1 MKTKTFVFAYV
12 WYFAVVLLLAAMLF
26 PVAAHAI
33 DKSLED
39 IIGQL
44 PRLDYPGARTQIPTL
59 LLLTF
64 TAVLA
69 VVLLILLFRGS
80 GWLFWP
86 CFLFG
91 ACAVSWLFGL
101 WLPIFILG
109 IPILGVLRK
118 RVAVRGQEVQV
129 TYYTPP
135 AETYVQQTRYV
146 EKRVK
151 QPVVNVFLVRN
162 TRHSDSFPE
171 TPQPPEI
178 RGAGPGYLVAPDDD
192 EED

>member
-1 MKTKTFVFAYV
+1 MKTKMFAYV

-39 IIGQL
+39 IVGQL

-59 LLLTF
+59 LVLMF
-64 TAVLA
+64 TAVLTI
-69 VVLLILLFRGS
+69 VLLILLLRGR
-80 GWLFWP
+80 GWVFWP
-86 CFLFG
+86 FFLF
-91 ACAVSWLFGL
+91 ASLSISWLFGL
-101 WLPIFILG
+101 WLPVFFLG
-109 IPILGVLRK
+109 IPVLGAVRK
-118 RVAVRGQEVQV
+118 RVAVRNQQVQV

-151 QPVVNVFLVRN
+151 QPVVSIFLVHN
-162 TRHSDSFPE
+162 THHSDFFPE

-178 RGAGPGYLVAPDDD
+178 RGAEPGYLVAPDDD
-192 EED
+192 EEV